1 MGSVSGIDDLVFPPG
16 QTFRF
21 GSLDFVTNNFG
32 KISLLDSES
41 DQSGENRIS
50 VPFGLLNAA
59 ESYFKTISIELASNH
74 SGEIASSPMSP
85 DQDDEAYP
93 PILMKLPDDLAAVS
107 ITTTSPSRRP
117 RRKSASTP
125 ISPSF
130 REVGVILQPLGTVS
144 TDQLDGYYSSPTVDS
159 RPTDIVE
166 YDESSSRY
174 NDPDLDD
181 FDGSLDDNYTPLYFG
196 VFMADNETEE
206 QRQARETEAR
216 RETERRRLEEERQ
229 AQEQERL
236 RREQQERERTA
247 KEAEDRR
254 QRALEAGRRA
264 RDFIG
269 QQDVEGTPVFRTP
282 QQNAVAAITLL
293 DTLLKENELNQSD
306 HVVNILN
313 QTKTMIAASV
323 PVNSESVRTPTGS
336 RLPHFRSHDYR
347 HPSLSIT
354 GAGSNRRSRG
364 HDERSVHSPPDHHR
378 ERRVERPRSPP
389 RRRPVD
395 LRDTIIQRRAARGH
409 HHSPDRHDDDLDGV
423 AAFTDDLRRVDWPA
437 GFKPTGIE
445 KYDGTTNPE
454 SWLTVYGLAIRAA
467 GGDSKAMAN
476 YLPVALADSARSW
489 LHGLPRGTIGSWAE
503 LRDHFIANFQGTFER
518 PGTQFDL
525 YNVVQKSG
533 ESLRD
538 YIRRFSEQRNKI
550 SDITDDVIIA
560 AFTKGIRHEELVGKF
575 GRKPPRTVKLMF
587 EKANEYAKA
596 EDAVTA
602 SKQSGP
608 SWKPKKDTPATGG
621 GGSNN
626 HKDRKRKPE
635 ELVATAIHSSRQR
648 SRVNTFDKIMNSQ
661 CPHHPNSN
669 HVAKD
674 CFVYKQFAEQYTKT
688 TRKNSDEEQSTSR
701 KKDDGDTP
709 VGFQDHRKELNHIFG
724 GPLAYESK
732 RKQKLTEREINA
744 VQPDTPQY
752 LRWSEIAIKFDRSDH
767 PDRVVH
773 PGRYP
778 LVLDPVVRNVKLR
791 RTLIDG
797 GSALNILF
805 AKTLDDMQIPRS
817 ELKPSNAPFHGV
829 IPGLSATPLGQITLP
844 VTFGTRENF
853 RTENISFE
861 VADFETAYHAILGR
875 PALAKFMAVPHY
887 TYMMMKMPGPR
898 GVLSLR
904 SDIKQAV
911 TCDKES
917 CDMAQT
923 REMASARE
931 DIRLAAATA
940 SEGEV
945 PATKTSKSGESE
957 AKTKKIPLDPSN
969 PTKTANNKDI
979 FAWKPSDMPG
989 IPREVIEHSLHVK
1002 EDAKPIKQRL
1012 RRFAQ
1017 DRKDAIKEE
1026 LTKLLA
1032 AGFIKEVHHPDW
1044 LANPVL
1050 VRKKT
1055 GQWRMCVDYTDLNK
1069 SCPKD
1074 PFGLPRI
1081 DQIRLKE
1088 SDCLKTSFITP
1099 FGAYCYVTMPF
1110 GLKNAGATYQR
1121 MIQRCFS
1128 TQIGRNVEAYVDDV
1142 VVKTKQKDDLI
1153 SDLEETFASIRAFRM
1168 KLNPEKCTFGV
1179 PSGKLLGFM
1188 VSHRG
1193 IQANPEKVTAILNMK
1208 PPSTQKDV
1216 QKLTGCMAALSRF
1229 VSRLGERG
1237 MPFFKLLKKT
1247 DDFQWGPEAQKAFE
1261 DFKKLLTEPPVL
1273 ASPHPQEP
1281 LLLYVSA
1288 TSQVVSTVLVV
1299 EREEEGH
1306 VQKVQRPIY
1315 FVSEVLADSK
1325 TRYPQVQKL
1334 LYGILIT
1341 TRKLSHYFQGHSVTV
1356 VTSFPLGDILH
1367 NREANGRIAK
1377 WALELMSLDISFK
1390 PRISIKSQALA
1401 DFVAEWTE
1409 CQEDTPAEKMEHWTM
1424 HFDGSKR
1431 LSGTGA
1437 GVVLISPTG
1446 ERLSYVLWIHF
1457 SASHNVAE
1465 YEALLHG
1472 LRIAISLGIKRLI
1485 VRGDSQLVVNQV
1497 MKEWSCLDDN
1507 MMAYRQEVRKLE
1519 DKFDGLEL
1527 SHVLRH
1533 NNEAADRLANFG
1545 SKREVAPS
1553 DVFVEHLYTPTV
1565 PHKDTTQVAGTH
1577 DVAMV
1582 EADWREPLIRFLTSQ
1597 ELPQD
1602 KDEAERI
1609 SRRSKLYVMH
1619 EAELYKKSP
1628 SGILQRC
1635 VSLEEG
1641 RQLLKDIHSGICGNH
1656 AAARTIVGKAY
1667 RQGFFW
1673 PTAVSDADKIVRT
1686 CEGCQFF
1693 ARQIH
1698 LPAQELQTIPLSWP
1712 FAVWGLDMVGPFKKA
1727 VGGYT
1732 HLFVAIDKFSKWIE
1746 AKPVVTITA
1755 DNAPDFFI
1763 NIVHRFGVPN
1773 RIITDNG
1780 RQFTGGVFKDCCE
1793 DFGIKICYASV
1804 AHPMSNGQV
1813 ERANGMILQG
1823 IKARVFDRLKPYAG
1837 KWVEQLPSVLWS
1849 LRTTPSRA
1857 TGQSPFFLVYG
1868 AEAMLPS
1875 EVEFESLR
1883 FRNFREERYEEDRVD
1898 DLHRLEEVREA
1909 ALIQSAR
1916 YLQGLRRYHNRNV
1929 RSRAFLVGD
1938 LVLRK
1943 IQTTRDRHKLS
1954 PLWEGP
1960 FIISAVTRPGSYR
1973 LKREDGTLVDN
1984 SWNIEHL
1991 RRFYASAYH
2000 CTSLS

>member
-1 MGSVSGIDDLVFPPG
+1 MGSVSGIDDLVFLPG

-32 KISLLDSES
+32 KISLLDSVS
-41 DQSGENRIS
+41 AQSGENRLS
-50 VPFGLLNAA
+50 VPFGLSNAA
-59 ESYFKTISIELASNH
+59 ESYFKTISIESASNH
-74 SGEIASSPMSP
+74 SGEIASSPTTP
-85 DQDDEAYP
+85 DQDDGAYP

-107 ITTTSPSRRP
+107 ITTASSSRRP

-130 REVGVILQPLGTVS
+130 RGVGVILQPLGTVS

-166 YDESSSRY
+166 YDEFSSRY
-174 NDPDLDD
+174 NEPDLDD
-181 FDGSLDDNYTPLYFG
+181 FDESLDDNYTPLYFG

-216 RETERRRLEEERQ
+216 REAERLRLEEERQ

-236 RREQQERERTA
+236 RREQQERERTT
-247 KEAEDRR
+247 KEAEERR

-264 RDFIG
+264 RDLIG

-323 PVNSESVRTPTGS
+323 PVNSESVHTPTGS
-336 RLPHFRSHDYR
+336 RVPHFRSHDYR

-364 HDERSVHSPPDHHR
+364 HDERSIHSPPDHHR

-518 PGTQFDL
+518 PGTQYDL
-525 YNVVQKSG
+525 YNVIQKSG

-550 SDITDDVIIA
+550 SDITDDVIIV

-608 SWKPKKDTPATGG
+608 SWKPNKGTPATGG

-626 HKDRKRKPE
+626 HKDRKRKPA
-635 ELVATAIHSSRQR
+635 ELVATASHSSRQR

-661 CPHHPNSN
+661 CPHNPNSN

-709 VGFQDHRKELNHIFG
+709 AGFQDHRKELNHIFG

-744 VQPDTPQY
+744 VQPNTPQY

-767 PDRVVH
+767 PDRVAH

-797 GSALNILF
+797 GNALNILF

-911 TCDKES
+911 TCDRES

-945 PATKTSKSGESE
+945 PATKISKSGESE
-957 AKTKKIPLDPSN
+957 AKTKKIPLDPSDS
-969 PTKTANNKDI
+969 TKTANNKDI

-1032 AGFIKEVHHPDW
+1032 AGFIKEVLHPDW

-1055 GQWRMCVDYTDLNK
+1055 WQWRMCVDYTDLNK

-1074 PFGLPRI
+1074 PFGLPCI

-1153 SDLEETFASIRAFRM
+1153 LDLEETFASIRAFRM

-1390 PRISIKSQALA
+1390 PRISIRSQALA

-1545 SKREVAPS
+1545 SKREAAPS

-1565 PHKDTTQVAGTH
+1565 PHKDATQVAGTH

-1582 EADWREPLIRFLTSQ
+1582 EADWREPLIRFLISQ

-1609 SRRSKLYVMH
+1609 SRRSKLYVMN

-1732 HLFVAIDKFSKWIE
+1732 HLFVAIDKFSKWME

-1755 DNAPDFFI
+1755 DNARDFFI

-1780 RQFTGGVFKDCCE
+1780 KQFTGGIFKDFCE

-1837 KWVEQLPSVLWS
+1837 KWVQQLPSVLWS

-1909 ALIQSAR
+1909 ALIRSAR

-1960 FIISAVTRPGSYR
+1960 FIISEVTRPGSYR

-1991 RRFYASAYH
+1991 RRFYA
-2000 CTSLS
+2000 

>member
-1 MGSVSGIDDLVFPPG
+1 MGSVSGIDDFAFPPG
-16 QTFRF
+16 QAFRF
-21 GSLDFVTNNFG
+21 GSLNFITNDFG
-32 KISLLDSES
+32 KISLLDSDS
-41 DQSGENRIS
+41 NQSGRDQ
-50 VPFGLLNAA
+50 VPAPFGIPNSA
-59 ESYFKTISIELASNH
+59 EAYSKIISPESASNH
-74 SGEIASSPMSP
+74 SDEIRSTLQRP
-85 DQDDEAYP
+85 DQDDGSYP
-93 PILMKLPDDLAAVS
+93 SILMKLSDDLAAVF
-107 ITTTSPSRRP
+107 TAKTSPTQRSRRALA
-117 RRKSASTP
+117 SAP
-125 ISPSF
+125 IQSRS

-144 TDQLDGYYSSPTVDS
+144 TEELDGYLSFPGVSS
-159 RPTDIVE
+159 RPTEILD
-166 YDESSSRY
+166 YDDFGY
-174 NDPDLDD
+174 HYDHGDLDN
-181 FDGSLDDNYTPLYFG
+181 FDDSYEDNYAPLFFG

-206 QRQARETEAR
+206 QRRAREADQERAR
-216 RETERRRLEEERQ
+216 QETERRRLEEERQ
-229 AQEQERL
+229 RHERERL
-236 RREQQERERTA
+236 QREQQDRERIA

-254 QRALEAGRRA
+254 QRALESGRRA
-264 RDFIG
+264 RELIG
-269 QQDVEGTPVFRTP
+269 QQDVDGT
-282 QQNAVAAITLL
+282 A
-293 DTLLKENELNQSD
+293 
-306 HVVNILN
+306 
-313 QTKTMIAASV
+313 
-323 PVNSESVRTPTGS
+323 
-336 RLPHFRSHDYR
+336 
-347 HPSLSIT
+347 
-354 GAGSNRRSRG
+354 
-364 HDERSVHSPPDHHR
+364 
-378 ERRVERPRSPP
+378 
-389 RRRPVD
+389 
-395 LRDTIIQRRAARGH
+395 RRAARGH
-409 HHSPDRHDDDLDGV
+409 YSPDHYDDDVDRV
-423 AAFTDDLRRVDWPA
+423 AAFTSDLRRVDWPA

-476 YLPVALADSARSW
+476 YLPVALADSAQSW

-518 PGTQFDL
+518 PGTQFNL
-525 YNVVQKSG
+525 YNIIQKSG

-538 YIRRFSEQRNKI
+538 YIRRFSEQCNKI

-560 AFTKGIRHEELVGKF
+560 AFTKGIRHDDLVGKF
-575 GRKPPRTVKLMF
+575 GRKPPKT
-587 EKANEYAKA
+587 
-596 EDAVTA
+596 
-602 SKQSGP
+602 
-608 SWKPKKDTPATGG
+608 KPKKDTPTAGG
-621 GGSNN
+621 SGSNN
-626 HKDRKRKPE
+626 HKDHKRKPE
-635 ELVATAIHSSRQR
+635 ELVATTSPSSRQR
-648 SRVNTFDKIMNSQ
+648 PRVNTFDKIMNSQ

-674 CFVYKQFAEQYTKT
+674 CFVYKQFAEQYVKNA
-688 TRKNSDEEQSTSR
+688 RKPSDEDQGTSN
-701 KKDDGDTP
+701 KKDDEDDAPT
-709 VGFQDHRKELNHIFG
+709 GFQDHRKELNHIFG

-744 VQPDTPQY
+744 VQPNTPQY

-778 LVLDPVVRNVKLR
+778 LVLDPVVRNVKLQ

-805 AKTLDDMQIPRS
+805 AKTLDDMQIPRM

-853 RTENISFE
+853 RTENVCFE
-861 VADFETAYHAILGR
+861 VADFEIAYHAILGR

-898 GVLSLR
+898 GVISLR

-917 CDMAQT
+917 CEMAQT
-923 REMASARE
+923 HEITLARE
-931 DIRLAAATA
+931 AIRLDATTA

-945 PATKTSKSGESE
+945 PATKLTKIEESD
-957 AKTKKIPLDPSN
+957 AKTKKIPLDPSD
-969 PTKTANNKDI
+969 PDKTAVIGAELDYI
-979 FAWKPSDMPG
+979 IAWKPSDMPG

-1002 EDAKPIKQRL
+1002 EDAQPIKQRL

-1032 AGFIKEVHHPDW
+1032 AGFIKEVLHPDW

-1055 GQWRMCVDYTDLNK
+1055 GQWRMCVDYTDLNR

-1081 DQIRLKE
+1081 DQVVDPTAGCELLSFLDCYSGYHQIRLKE

-1099 FGAYCYVTMPF
+1099 FGVYCYITMPF

-1121 MIQRCFS
+1121 MIQKCFS
-1128 TQIGRNVEAYVDDV
+1128 TQIGRNVEAYVVDV

-1153 SDLEETFASIRAFRM
+1153 ADLEETFASIRAFRM
-1168 KLNPEKCTFGV
+1168 KLNPEKCIFGV

-1188 VSHRG
+1188 VSQRG
-1193 IQANPEKVTAILNMK
+1193 IQANPEKINAILNMK
-1208 PPSTQKDV
+1208 PPSSQKDV
-1216 QKLTGCMAALSRF
+1216 QKLTGCMAALSQF
-1229 VSRLGERG
+1229 VSRLDERG

-1247 DDFQWGPEAQKAFE
+1247 DNFQWGPEAQKASE
-1261 DFKKLLTEPPVL
+1261 DFKKLLTTSPVL

-1288 TSQVVSTVLVV
+1288 TSKVVSTVLVV

-1315 FVSEVLADSK
+1315 FISEVLADSK

-1334 LYGILIT
+1334 LYGVLIT
-1341 TRKLSHYFQGHSVTV
+1341 VRKLSHYFQSHSVTV

-1390 PRISIKSQALA
+1390 PRTSIKSQALA
-1401 DFVAEWTE
+1401 DFLAEWTE
-1409 CQEDTPAEKMEHWTM
+1409 CQEDMPEEKMEYWTM

-1431 LSGTGA
+1431 LTGTGA

-1446 ERLSYVLWIHF
+1446 ERLSYVFMI
-1457 SASHNVAE
+1457 
-1465 YEALLHG
+1465 EA
-1472 LRIAISLGIKRLI
+1472 
-1485 VRGDSQLVVNQV
+1485 N
-1497 MKEWSCLDDN
+1497 
-1507 MMAYRQEVRKLE
+1507 
-1519 DKFDGLEL
+1519 
-1527 SHVLRH
+1527 
-1533 NNEAADRLANFG
+1533 
-1545 SKREVAPS
+1545 
-1553 DVFVEHLYTPTV
+1553 
-1565 PHKDTTQVAGTH
+1565 
-1577 DVAMV
+1577 
-1582 EADWREPLIRFLTSQ
+1582 WREPFIRFLTKQ

-1602 KDEAERI
+1602 KNEAERI
-1609 SRRSKLYVMH
+1609 SRRSRLYIIH
-1619 EAELYKKSP
+1619 ETELYKKSP

-1673 PTAVSDADKIVRT
+1673 PTAVSDADKIVWT

-1712 FAVWGLDMVGPFKKA
+1712 FAVWGLDMVGPFKRA

-1746 AKPVVTITA
+1746 AKPVIMITA
-1755 DNAPDFFI
+1755 DKARDFFS

-1780 RQFTGGVFKDCCE
+1780 TQFTRGAFKDFCD

-1823 IKARVFDRLKPYAG
+1823 IKARVFDRLRLYAG
-1837 KWVEQLPSVLWS
+1837 KWVDQLPSVLWS

-1883 FRNFREERYEEDRVD
+1883 FRNFNEERYEEGRVD
-1898 DLHRLEEVREA
+1898 DINRLEEARET
-1909 ALIQSAR
+1909 ALIQSTR
-1916 YLQGLRRYHNRNV
+1916 YLQGLRCYHNRNV

-1943 IQTTRDRHKLS
+1943 IQTTQDRHKLS

-1960 FIISAVTRPGSYR
+1960 FIIAEVTRPGSYR
-1973 LKREDGTLVDN
+1973 LKREDGTLINN

-1991 RRFYASAYH
+1991 RRFYA
-2000 CTSLS
+2000 

>member
-1 MGSVSGIDDLVFPPG
+1 MGSVSGIDDFVFPPG
-16 QTFRF
+16 QAFRF
-21 GSLDFVTNNFG
+21 GSLDFITNDFG
-32 KISLLDSES
+32 KISLLDSDS
-41 DQSGENRIS
+41 NQSGRDRVS
-50 VPFGLLNAA
+50 APFGIPNSA
-59 ESYFKTISIELASNH
+59 EIYPKLISIESAPKH
-74 SGEIASSPMSP
+74 SDEIPSTSTPP
-85 DQDDEAYP
+85 DQDDGAYS
-93 PILMKLPDDLAAVS
+93 PILMKLPDDLAAVF
-107 ITTTSPSRRP
+107 TTRTSSPCRP
-117 RRKSASTP
+117 RRDPASAP
-125 ISPSF
+125 IRPSSK
-130 REVGVILQPLGTVS
+130 EVGVILQPLGTVS
-144 TDQLDGYYSSPTVDS
+144 TDQLEGYFSSPGVNS
-159 RPTDIVE
+159 RLTEIVE
-166 YDESSSRY
+166 YDEFGYRY
-174 NDPDLDD
+174 DNRDLDD
-181 FDGSLDDNYTPLYFG
+181 FDESFEDNYTPLYFG

-206 QRQARETEAR
+206 QRQAREAEAR
-216 RETERRRLEEERQ
+216 R
-229 AQEQERL
+229 
-236 RREQQERERTA
+236 
-247 KEAEDRR
+247 
-254 QRALEAGRRA
+254 
-264 RDFIG
+264 
-269 QQDVEGTPVFRTP
+269 
-282 QQNAVAAITLL
+282 NAVAAITLL
-293 DTLLKENELNQSD
+293 DTLLKEDALNQAD

-323 PVNSESVRTPTGS
+323 P
-336 RLPHFRSHDYR
+336 
-347 HPSLSIT
+347 
-354 GAGSNRRSRG
+354 
-364 HDERSVHSPPDHHR
+364 
-378 ERRVERPRSPP
+378 
-389 RRRPVD
+389 
-395 LRDTIIQRRAARGH
+395 
-409 HHSPDRHDDDLDGV
+409 
-423 AAFTDDLRRVDWPA
+423 
-437 GFKPTGIE
+437 
-445 KYDGTTNPE
+445 
-454 SWLTVYGLAIRAA
+454 
-467 GGDSKAMAN
+467 
-476 YLPVALADSARSW
+476 

-503 LRDHFIANFQGTFER
+503 LRDHFIANYQGTFER
-518 PGTQFDL
+518 PDTQFDL
-525 YNVVQKSG
+525 YNVIQKSG

-560 AFTKGIRHEELVGKF
+560 AFTKGIRHEDLVDKF
-575 GRKPPRTVKLMF
+575 RCKPPRTVKQMF
-587 EKANEYAKA
+587 DKANEYTKA
-596 EDAVTA
+596 EDAIIV
-602 SKQSGP
+602 SRQSGTT
-608 SWKPKKDTPATGG
+608 WKPKKDAPTTGE

-626 HKDRKRKPE
+626 HKDHKRKPE
-635 ELVATAIHSSRQR
+635 EPFATTTQSSRQR

-669 HVAKD
+669 HAAKD
-674 CFVYKQFAEQYTKT
+674 CFVYRQFAEQYAKNA
-688 TRKNSDEEQSTSR
+688 RKASAGDQSTS
-701 KKDDGDTP
+701 KKKNDDDDALT
-709 VGFQDHRKELNHIFG
+709 GFQDHRKELNHIFG

-752 LRWSEIAIKFDRSDH
+752 LRWSETTIKFDRSDH
-767 PDRVVH
+767 LDRVVH
-773 PGRYP
+773 PRRYP
-778 LVLDPVVRNVKLR
+778 LVLDPVVRNIKLR
-791 RTLIDG
+791 RSLIDG

-805 AKTLDDMQIPRS
+805 AKTLDDMQIPRT

-853 RTENISFE
+853 RTENICFE

-898 GVLSLR
+898 GIISLR

-917 CDMAQT
+917 CEMAQT
-923 REMASARE
+923 HEIAIARE
-931 DIRLAAATA
+931 DIRLAATTA

-945 PATKTSKSGESE
+945 PTTKISKSGESE
-957 AKTKKIPLDPSN
+957 AKTKKIPLDPFD
-969 PTKTANNKDI
+969 PTKTAESALITFLQNNKDI

-989 IPREVIEHSLHVK
+989 IPREVIEHSLLVK

-1032 AGFIKEVHHPDW
+1032 AGFIKEVLHPDW

-1055 GQWRMCVDYTDLNK
+1055 GQWCMCVDYTDLNK

-1081 DQIRLKE
+1081 DQIVDSTAGCELLSFLDCYSGYHQIRLKE

-1099 FGAYCYVTMPF
+1099 FGAYCYITMPF

-1142 VVKTKQKDDLI
+1142 VVKTKQKDHLI
-1153 SDLEETFASIRAFRM
+1153 TDLEETFASIRAFRI

-1193 IQANPEKVTAILNMK
+1193 IQANLEKINAILNMK
-1208 PPSTQKDV
+1208 PPSSQKDV
-1216 QKLTGCMAALSRF
+1216 QKLTGCMAALSR
-1229 VSRLGERG
+1229 
-1237 MPFFKLLKKT
+1237 
-1247 DDFQWGPEAQKAFE
+1247 
-1261 DFKKLLTEPPVL
+1261 
-1273 ASPHPQEP
+1273 
-1281 LLLYVSA
+1281 
-1288 TSQVVSTVLVV
+1288 
-1299 EREEEGH
+1299 
-1306 VQKVQRPIY
+1306 
-1315 FVSEVLADSK
+1315 
-1325 TRYPQVQKL
+1325 
-1334 LYGILIT
+1334 
-1341 TRKLSHYFQGHSVTV
+1341 
-1356 VTSFPLGDILH
+1356 
-1367 NREANGRIAK
+1367 
-1377 WALELMSLDISFK
+1377 
-1390 PRISIKSQALA
+1390 
-1401 DFVAEWTE
+1401 
-1409 CQEDTPAEKMEHWTM
+1409 
-1424 HFDGSKR
+1424 
-1431 LSGTGA
+1431 
-1437 GVVLISPTG
+1437 
-1446 ERLSYVLWIHF
+1446 
-1457 SASHNVAE
+1457 
-1465 YEALLHG
+1465 
-1472 LRIAISLGIKRLI
+1472 RLI
-1485 VRGDSQLVVNQV
+1485 VHGYSQLVVNQV

-1507 MMAYRQEVRKLE
+1507 MTTYRQEVRKLE

-1527 SHVLRH
+1527 THVLRH
-1533 NNEAADRLANFG
+1533 NNETADRLANFG
-1545 SKREVAPS
+1545 SKHEAAPS
-1553 DVFVEHLYTPTV
+1553 DVFVEHLYEPTIPRKETV
-1565 PHKDTTQVAGTH
+1565 EATDAQ
-1577 DVAMV
+1577 DIAMI
-1582 EADWREPLIRFLTSQ
+1582 EADWREPLIQFLTKQ

-1609 SRRSKLYVMH
+1609 SRRSRLYIIH
-1619 EAELYKKSP
+1619 EAEQYKKSP

-1656 AAARTIVGKAY
+1656 ASARTIVGKAY

-1693 ARQIH
+1693 ARQTH

-1712 FAVWGLDMVGPFKKA
+1712 FAVWGRDMVGPFKKA

-1732 HLFVAIDKFSKWIE
+1732 HLFVAVDKFSKWIE
-1746 AKPVVTITA
+1746 AKPVITITA
-1755 DNAPDFFI
+1755 DKARDFFI
-1763 NIVHRFGVPN
+1763 NIVRRFGVPN

-1780 RQFTGGVFKDCCE
+1780 TQFTGGVFKDFCE
-1793 DFGIKICYASV
+1793 DFDIKICYASV

-1813 ERANGMILQG
+1813 ERANGMVLQG
-1823 IKARVFDRLKPYAG
+1823 IKARVFDRLNPYAG
-1837 KWVEQLPSVLWS
+1837 KWVEQLPSILWS
-1849 LRTTPSRA
+1849 LCTTLSRA

-1883 FRNFREERYEEDRVD
+1883 FRNFREERYGEDRVD
-1898 DLHRLEEVREA
+1898 DLNQLEEAREA

-1954 PLWEGP
+1954 LLWEGS
-1960 FIISAVTRPGSYR
+1960 FIISEVTRPGSYR
-1973 LKREDGTLVDN
+1973 LKCEDGTPIDN
-1984 SWNIEHL
+1984 SWNIKHL
-1991 RRFYASAYH
+1991 RRFYA
-2000 CTSLS
+2000 

>member
-1 MGSVSGIDDLVFPPG
+1 MGFVSGIDDFAFPLG
-16 QTFRF
+16 QAFRF
-21 GSLDFVTNNFG
+21 GSLNFITNDFG
-32 KISLLDSES
+32 KISLLDSDS
-41 DQSGENRIS
+41 NQSGRDQVP
-50 VPFGLLNAA
+50 VPFGIPNSAYSKIISP
-59 ESYFKTISIELASNH
+59 ESASNH
-74 SGEIASSPMSP
+74 LDEIQSARPRP
-85 DQDDEAYP
+85 DQDDGSYP
-93 PILMKLPDDLAAVS
+93 SILMKLPDDLAAVF
-107 ITTTSPSRRP
+107 TAKTSPTRRSRRAP
-117 RRKSASTP
+117 ASAP
-125 ISPSF
+125 IQSRS

-144 TDQLDGYYSSPTVDS
+144 TEELDGYLSSPGVSS
-159 RPTDIVE
+159 RPTEILD
-166 YDESSSRY
+166 YDDFGY
-174 NDPDLDD
+174 HYDHGDLDN
-181 FDGSLDDNYTPLYFG
+181 FDDSYEDNYTPLFFG

-206 QRQARETEAR
+206 QRQAREADQDRARQEA
-216 RETERRRLEEERQ
+216 ERRRLEEERQ
-229 AQEQERL
+229 R
-236 RREQQERERTA
+236 QERERLQREQQDHEQIA

-254 QRALEAGRRA
+254 QRALESGRRA
-264 RDFIG
+264 RELIG
-269 QQDVEGTPVFRTP
+269 QQDVDGTAVFHTP

-293 DTLLKENELNQSD
+293 DTLLKEDALNQAD

-313 QTKTMIAASV
+313 QMKTMIAASV
-323 PVNSESVRTPTGS
+323 PANSASTRTPTGS
-336 RLPHFRSHDYR
+336 RVPHLRSHDY
-347 HPSLSIT
+347 HQPSLSIIGT
-354 GAGSNRRSRG
+354 GSSRRSRG
-364 HDERSVHSPPDHHR
+364 HDERSVHSPPERHR
-378 ERRVERPRSPP
+378 ERRVERPRSPLHQ
-389 RRRPVD
+389 RPVD
-395 LRDTIIQRRAARGH
+395 LRDMINQRRAARGH
-409 HHSPDRHDDDLDGV
+409 RHSPNLYDDDVDGV
-423 AAFTDDLRRVDWPA
+423 AAFTNDLRRVDWPA

-454 SWLTVYGLAIRAA
+454 SWLTVYGLAIHAA

-489 LHGLPRGTIGSWAE
+489 LHGLPLGMIGSWAE

-525 YNVVQKSG
+525 YN
-533 ESLRD
+533 
-538 YIRRFSEQRNKI
+538 I

-560 AFTKGIRHEELVGKF
+560 AFTKGIRHEDLVGKF
-575 GRKPPRTVKLMF
+575 GRKPPSRAPLESQRRIRRPQERV
-587 EKANEYAKA
+587 E
-596 EDAVTA
+596 VT
-602 SKQSGP
+602 
-608 SWKPKKDTPATGG
+608 
-621 GGSNN
+621 
-626 HKDRKRKPE
+626 
-635 ELVATAIHSSRQR
+635 
-648 SRVNTFDKIMNSQ
+648 
-661 CPHHPNSN
+661 
-669 HVAKD
+669 
-674 CFVYKQFAEQYTKT
+674 T
-688 TRKNSDEEQSTSR
+688 TRIAS
-701 KKDDGDTP
+701 
-709 VGFQDHRKELNHIFG
+709 L
-724 GPLAYESK
+724 
-732 RKQKLTEREINA
+732 
-744 VQPDTPQY
+744 
-752 LRWSEIAIKFDRSDH
+752 EIAIKFDRSDH
-767 PDRVVH
+767 PDRVIH

-791 RTLIDG
+791 QTLIDG

-805 AKTLDDMQIPRS
+805 AKTLDYMQIPRT

-829 IPGLSATPLGQITLP
+829 IPGLSATPLSQITLP

-853 RTENISFE
+853 LTENVCFE
-861 VADFETAYHAILGR
+861 VVDFETAYHAILGR
-875 PALAKFMAVPHY
+875 PALAKFMVVPHY

-898 GVLSLR
+898 GVISLR

-917 CDMAQT
+917 CEMAQT
-923 REMASARE
+923 HETTLTREE
-931 DIRLAAATA
+931 IRLAATTA

-945 PATKTSKSGESE
+945 PATKLTKTEE
-957 AKTKKIPLDPSN
+957 RDAKTKKIPLDPSD
-969 PTKTANNKDI
+969 PDKTT
-979 FAWKPSDMPG
+979 
-989 IPREVIEHSLHVK
+989 
-1002 EDAKPIKQRL
+1002 
-1012 RRFAQ
+1012 

-1032 AGFIKEVHHPDW
+1032 TGFIKEVLHLDW

-1055 GQWRMCVDYTDLNK
+1055 GQWHMCVDYTDLNK

-1081 DQIRLKE
+1081 DQVVDSTAGCELLSFLDYYSGYHQIRLKE

-1099 FGAYCYVTMPF
+1099 FGAYCYITMPF

-1153 SDLEETFASIRAFRM
+1153 ADLEETFTSIRAFKM
-1168 KLNPEKCTFGV
+1168 KLNPEKCIFGV
-1179 PSGKLLGFM
+1179 PSGKLLRFM
-1188 VSHRG
+1188 WG
-1193 IQANPEKVTAILNMK
+1193 
-1208 PPSTQKDV
+1208 
-1216 QKLTGCMAALSRF
+1216 
-1229 VSRLGERG
+1229 
-1237 MPFFKLLKKT
+1237 LK
-1247 DDFQWGPEAQKAFE
+1247 AQKAFE
-1261 DFKKLLTEPPVL
+1261 DFKKLLTTPPVL

-1306 VQKVQRPIY
+1306 IQKVQRPIY

-1334 LYGILIT
+1334 LYGVLIT
-1341 TRKLSHYFQGHSVTV
+1341 VRKLSHYFQSNSVTV

-1390 PRISIKSQALA
+1390 PRTSIKSQALA
-1401 DFVAEWTE
+1401 DFLAEWTE
-1409 CQEDTPAEKMEHWTM
+1409 CQEDMPEEKMEYWTM

-1431 LSGTGA
+1431 LTGTGA

-1472 LRIAISLGIKRLI
+1472 LRIAISLGIRRLI

-1507 MMAYRQEVRKLE
+1507 MTAYRQEVCRLE
-1519 DKFDGLEL
+1519 NKFDGLEL
-1527 SHVLRH
+1527 THVLRY

-1545 SKREVAPS
+1545 SKREAAPS
-1553 DVFVEHLYTPTV
+1553 DVFVEHLYEPTMPRKETV
-1565 PHKDTTQVAGTH
+1565 EAMDTQGVS
-1577 DVAMV
+1577 MI
-1582 EADWREPLIRFLTSQ
+1582 EADWREPFIKFLSKQ

-1602 KDEAERI
+1602 KNEAERI
-1609 SRRSKLYVMH
+1609 SRRSRLYIIH
-1619 EAELYKKSP
+1619 ETELYKKSP

-1656 AAARTIVGKAY
+1656 AATRTIVGKAY

-1673 PTAVSDADKIVRT
+1673 PIAVSDADKIVRT

-1693 ARQIH
+1693 ARQTH

-1712 FAVWGLDMVGPFKKA
+1712 FAVWGLDMVGPFKRA

-1746 AKPVVTITA
+1746 AKPVITITA
-1755 DNAPDFFI
+1755 DKARDFFI
-1763 NIVHRFGVPN
+1763 NIVHRFGVPH

-1780 RQFTGGVFKDCCE
+1780 TQFTGGAFKDFCE

-1823 IKARVFDRLKPYAG
+1823 IKA
-1837 KWVEQLPSVLWS
+1837 
-1849 LRTTPSRA
+1849 
-1857 TGQSPFFLVYG
+1857 
-1868 AEAMLPS
+1868 
-1875 EVEFESLR
+1875 
-1883 FRNFREERYEEDRVD
+1883 
-1898 DLHRLEEVREA
+1898 
-1909 ALIQSAR
+1909 
-1916 YLQGLRRYHNRNV
+1916 
-1929 RSRAFLVGD
+1929 
-1938 LVLRK
+1938 
-1943 IQTTRDRHKLS
+1943 
-1954 PLWEGP
+1954 
-1960 FIISAVTRPGSYR
+1960 
-1973 LKREDGTLVDN
+1973 
-1984 SWNIEHL
+1984 
-1991 RRFYASAYH
+1991 
-2000 CTSLS
+2000 

>member
-1 MGSVSGIDDLVFPPG
+1 MGSISGIDDLVFPPG
-16 QTFRF
+16 QMFRF

-41 DQSGENRIS
+41 YQSGENRIS
-50 VPFGLLNAA
+50 VPFGLPNAA
-59 ESYFKTISIELASNH
+59 ESYFKTISIESASNH
-74 SGEIASSPMSP
+74 SGEIASSPTSP
-85 DQDDEAYP
+85 DQDDGAYP
-93 PILMKLPDDLAAVS
+93 PILMELPDDLATVS
-107 ITTTSPSRRP
+107 IMTAPSSRRP

-166 YDESSSRY
+166 YDEFGSRYY

-181 FDGSLDDNYTPLYFG
+181 FDGSLEDNYTPLYFG

-206 QRQARETEAR
+206 QCQARETEAR
-216 RETERRRLEEERQ
+216 REIERRRLEQERQ

-236 RREQQERERTA
+236 RRDQHERERTA

-269 QQDVEGTPVFRTP
+269 QQDVEGIPVFRTP

-293 DTLLKENELNQSD
+293 DTLLKENEHNQSD

-323 PVNSESVRTPTGS
+323 PVNSESVHTPTGS

-347 HPSLSIT
+347 HLSLSIT

-364 HDERSVHSPPDHHR
+364 HDERSVHSPPDHHG
-378 ERRVERPRSPP
+378 ERRVEWPRSPP

-395 LRDTIIQRRAARGH
+395 LRDTIIQRRAARGRH
-409 HHSPDRHDDDLDGV
+409 HYSPDRHDDDLDGV

-503 LRDHFIANFQGTFER
+503 LRDRFIANFQGTFER
-518 PGTQFDL
+518 PGTQYDL
-525 YNVVQKSG
+525 YNVIQKSG
-533 ESLRD
+533 ESLRE

-608 SWKPKKDTPATGG
+608 SWKPKNTPATGG

-635 ELVATAIHSSRQR
+635 ELVATATHSSRQR

-674 CFVYKQFAEQYTKT
+674 CFVYKQFAEQYTKP

-709 VGFQDHRKELNHIFG
+709 AGFQDHRKELNHIFG

-817 ELKPSNAPFHGV
+817 ELKPSNTPFHGV

-887 TYMMMKMPGPR
+887 TYMMMKMPGLR
-898 GVLSLR
+898 GVLTLR

-923 REMASARE
+923 REIASARE
-931 DIRLAAATA
+931 DIRLAATTV

-945 PATKTSKSGESE
+945 PATKISKSGESE
-957 AKTKKIPLDPSN
+957 AKTKKIPLDPSD
-969 PTKTANNKDI
+969 PTKTAVI
-979 FAWKPSDMPG
+979 GAE
-989 IPREVIEHSLHVK
+989 EVIEHSLQVK
-1002 EDAKPIKQRL
+1002 EDAKRIKQRL

-1044 LANPVL
+1044 LVNPVL

-1081 DQIRLKE
+1081 DQE
-1088 SDCLKTSFITP
+1088 SDCLKASFITP

-1153 SDLEETFASIRAFRM
+1153 LDLEETFASIRAFRM

-1261 DFKKLLTEPPVL
+1261 DFKKLLTKPPVL
-1273 ASPHPQEP
+1273 ASPYPQEP

-1390 PRISIKSQALA
+1390 PRTSIKSQALA

-1409 CQEDTPAEKMEHWTM
+1409 CQEDAPTEKIEHWTM

-1497 MKEWSCLDDN
+1497 MKEWTCLDDN
-1507 MMAYRQEVRKLE
+1507 MMAYRQE
-1519 DKFDGLEL
+1519 
-1527 SHVLRH
+1527 
-1533 NNEAADRLANFG
+1533 A
-1545 SKREVAPS
+1545 APS

-1565 PHKDTTQVAGTH
+1565 PHKDATQVAGTH

-1619 EAELYKKSP
+1619 EAELYKKNP

-1755 DNAPDFFI
+1755 DNARDFFL

-1780 RQFTGGVFKDCCE
+1780 RQFTGGVFKDFCE

-1837 KWVEQLPSVLWS
+1837 KWVAQLPSVLWS

-1857 TGQSPFFLVYG
+1857 TGQSPFFLLYG

-1883 FRNFREERYEEDRVD
+1883 FRNFREERYEED
-1898 DLHRLEEVREA
+1898 
-1909 ALIQSAR
+1909 
-1916 YLQGLRRYHNRNV
+1916 
-1929 RSRAFLVGD
+1929 
-1938 LVLRK
+1938 
-1943 IQTTRDRHKLS
+1943 
-1954 PLWEGP
+1954 
-1960 FIISAVTRPGSYR
+1960 
-1973 LKREDGTLVDN
+1973 
-1984 SWNIEHL
+1984 
-1991 RRFYASAYH
+1991 
-2000 CTSLS
+2000 